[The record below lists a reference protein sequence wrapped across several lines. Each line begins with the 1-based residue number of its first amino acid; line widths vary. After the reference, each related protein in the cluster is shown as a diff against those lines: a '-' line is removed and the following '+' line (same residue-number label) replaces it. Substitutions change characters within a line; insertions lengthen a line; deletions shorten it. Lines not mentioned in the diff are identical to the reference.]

1 MKLTDILSLKQM
13 GYTDEIKSKHLDK
26 MKRTPSLLQDFPT
39 KNFMGNP
46 PHCNASSNTR
56 IELEELAKLA
66 QNPEFVKEMDD
77 VDKVFKKYLKTVG
90 LDFPEALVEK
100 LLDDSSIIIMKLKYH
115 YNRPRPYQ
123 LVDHPLVNVNIGKE
137 SMMDSMKTPS
147 YPSGHST
154 QGILIGKLLSDMYP
168 QHQYNLMSLGRDI
181 SKSRNIARAHYPSDS
196 KFGMKLG
203 YEMFNYLKKTNRI

>member
-1 MKLTDILSLKQM
+1 MKLSDILSLKQM
-13 GYTDEIKSKHLDK
+13 GYTDEIKPKHLDK
-26 MKRTPSLLQDFPT
+26 MKRTPSLLQDFPI
-39 KNFMGNP
+39 KNYMGNP

-56 IELEELAKLA
+56 IELEELAKLP

-123 LVDHPLVNVNIGKE
+123 VVDHPLVNVNIGKE

-181 SKSRNIARAHYPSDS
+181 SDSRNIGRAHYPSDS

-203 YEMFNYLKKTNRI
+203 YEMFNYLKKTKRV

>member
-1 MKLTDILSLKQM
+1 
-13 GYTDEIKSKHLDK
+13 
-26 MKRTPSLLQDFPT
+26 
-39 KNFMGNP
+39 
-46 PHCNASSNTR
+46 
-56 IELEELAKLA
+56 
-66 QNPEFVKEMDD
+66 MDD

-123 LVDHPLVNVNIGKE
+123 VVDHPLVNVNIGKE

-168 QHQYNLMSLGRDI
+168 QHQFNLMSLGRDI
-181 SKSRNIARAHYPSDS
+181 SKSRNVARAHYPSDS